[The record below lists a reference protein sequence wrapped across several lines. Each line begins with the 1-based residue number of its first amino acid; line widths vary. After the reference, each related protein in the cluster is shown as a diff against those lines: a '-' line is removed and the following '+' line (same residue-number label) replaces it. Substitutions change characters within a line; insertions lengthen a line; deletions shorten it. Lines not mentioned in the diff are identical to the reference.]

1 MSGMRR
7 WAVATVTAILVVQV
21 VDIVARFLVEP
32 GWIFAFLFILGAPLW
47 LVSFALLS
55 WMARGIFSPTS
66 AFAAAT
72 KARQAIVLT
81 LLWVYLLG
89 LTIFC
94 WFMSDGGDADDW
106 QSPAGRLLGV
116 DGYNSH
122 TPDYLNQAQSLTM
135 PALGLGFLAL
145 FTATIVYATI
155 STPARTAEPAVPM
168 DPGNA
173 R

>member
-1 MSGMRR
+1 MVT
-7 WAVATVTAILVVQV
+7 ATAILVVQV

-32 GWIFAFLFILGAPLW
+32 GWIFAFLFVFGAPLW
-47 LVSFALLS
+47 LVSFALLA
-55 WMARGIFSPTS
+55 WMARGICLPTS
-66 AFAAAT
+66 AFTAAT
-72 KARQAIVLT
+72 KMRQAVVLT
-81 LLWVYLLG
+81 LLCGYLLG

-122 TPDYLNQAQSLTM
+122 TPEYLNQAQTLAM

-155 STPARTAEPAVPM
+155 STPARTAESAVPI
-168 DPGNA
+168 DPVA
-173 R
+173 P

>member
-7 WAVATVTAILVVQV
+7 WAVVTAAAILVVQV

-32 GWIFAFLFILGAPLW
+32 GWIFAFLFVLGAPLW
-47 LVSFALLS
+47 LVSFGLLG
-55 WMARGIFSPTS
+55 WMARGISLSAS

-72 KARQAIVLT
+72 KVRQIIVLA
-81 LLWVYLLG
+81 LVWCYLLG

-116 DGYNSH
+116 DGYNSR
-122 TPDYLNQAQSLTM
+122 TPDYLNQAQDLAM

-145 FTATIVYATI
+145 FAASIVYATI
-155 STPARTAEPAVPM
+155 SIPARATEPAVPI
-168 DPGNA
+168 DQDA
-173 R
+173 AQ